1 MILFICIDEKDG
13 MLFGG
18 RRQSKDRAL
27 RERMLQL
34 ASSSRLFVNFFS
46 AKQFEEKGF
55 VLSEDPLGEAK
66 EGDFVFLEDLPLPE
80 KNIEKIVLYQWN
92 RRYPADRFFDRK
104 LLHGRK
110 KTKTTDFVGSSH
122 EKITE
127 EIWE

>member
-1 MILFICIDEKDG
+1 MILLLCIDEKDG

-27 RERMLQL
+27 RERMLSL
-34 ASSSRLFVNFFS
+34 AASSRLIVNAFT
-46 AKQFEEKGF
+46 AKQFEEEGF
-55 VLSEDPLGEAK
+55 VLSEDPAGEAMA
-66 EGDFVFLEDLPLPE
+66 GDLVFLEDLPLPKE
-80 KNIEKIVLYQWN
+80 NIEKIVLYHWN

-104 LLHGRK
+104 LLDGRK
-110 KTKTTDFVGSSH
+110 KVKTTDFIGSSH